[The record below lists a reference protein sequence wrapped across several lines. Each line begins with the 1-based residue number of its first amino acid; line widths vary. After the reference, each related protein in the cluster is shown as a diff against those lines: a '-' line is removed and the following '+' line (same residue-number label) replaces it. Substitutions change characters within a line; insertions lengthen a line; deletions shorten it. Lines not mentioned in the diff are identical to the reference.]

1 MIKDDAV
8 GTIYKDWMHGNLR
21 CMIKRGPFCLCTYIG
36 TKSYILSNINY
47 DNLPVN
53 VHGGFTFGGKG
64 IDPLSKY
71 YWYGWDYGHYGD
83 HLYFK
88 EDEMTKDINH
98 SSLEHSVEEI
108 RNETNDAALELI
120 NVFRRVTINYWT
132 ISLFLI
138 LISFLA
144 IFGMLIPVLEFIK

>member
-21 CMIKRGPFCLCTYIG
+21 CMIKRGPVCLCAYIG

-47 DNLPVN
+47 DDLPVN
-53 VHGGFTFGGKG
+53 VHGGFTFGGKW

-88 EDEMTKDINH
+88 DEEIFKDINY
-98 SSLEHSVEEI
+98 SSLERSIEEI
-108 RNETNDAALELI
+108 RNETNDAASELI
-120 NVFRRVTINYWT
+120 GVFKRITVNYWT
-132 ISLFLI
+132 MSLFLI

-144 IFGMLIPVLEFIK
+144 IFGMLIPVLEFMK